1 MLVEMNGVTKRFPG
15 ADALKGID
23 LEIEA
28 GKIYGLLG
36 PNGSG
41 KSTLLKC
48 IAGLLRPD
56 QGQLK
61 VFDLEP
67 GRETKARIAYL
78 PEVDY
83 LYRWMRIGEMLDLT
97 AAMYSDW
104 QADRVDELLEFMN
117 LKRDQKINGLSKGM
131 RARLKLVMAMTR
143 RADLVLLDEPL
154 SGLDPSSRGRIIDA
168 ILQEFQNDHQALI
181 ISTHEVGEAEKI
193 FDSVIFLDE
202 GMIKIHEDADQLRK
216 TKSMSIDELFRE
228 VFQ

>member
-1 MLVEMNGVTKRFPG
+1 MLVEMNGVVKRFPG
-15 ADALKGID
+15 ADALRGID
-23 LEIEA
+23 LKIES

-61 VFDLEP
+61 VFGLEP
-67 GRETKARIAYL
+67 GRESKAKTAYL

-83 LYRWMRIGEMLDLT
+83 LYRWMRVGEMLDLT

-104 QADRVDELLEFMN
+104 QAERVNELLEFMN
-117 LKRDQKINGLSKGM
+117 LQRDQKINGLSKGM
-131 RARLKLVMAMTR
+131 RARLKLVMAMNR
-143 RADLVLLDEPL
+143 KADLVLLDEPL

-168 ILQEFQNDHQALI
+168 ILQEFRNDHQSLI
-181 ISTHEVGEAEKI
+181 LSTHEVGETENV
-193 FDSVIFLDE
+193 FDSVIFLDN
-202 GMIKIHEDADQLRK
+202 GIIKFNENADELRK
-216 TKSMSIDELFRE
+216 TKNMSINDLFRE